1 MPKGNTP
8 VASKT
13 QNTFTKTAMSRRS
26 FLKGTGAGAAGLAAA
41 GFPLPIARATAGD
54 KGEFAIN
61 IGITVPA
68 TQETKNMAEIAHR
81 VEALGFESLW
91 IGEHPVIPVS
101 FNRQL
106 PGGETLPEHYNRWAD
121 PFIALAIA
129 STATKHLKLAT
140 GVCLLPERDTLVTA
154 KVIAS
159 LDMYSGGRVLLGVG
173 GGWVKEET
181 EIMGTKFHLRWKRL
195 QETVEAMRILWT
207 QPKPSYQGELVQF
220 PPVYCDPKPVQ
231 KSGPPILLGGH
242 TPKALDRVARTY
254 DGWCPLTND
263 PADYKKKVAII
274 RQKATEAGRN
284 PEALQMTALVD
295 PQNGALSADTLKA
308 FREAGASRIVFFSQ
322 PFLQEIA
329 TGNALAAIDRVAPI
343 LERAQKL

>member
-1 MPKGNTP
+1 M
-8 VASKT
+8 
-13 QNTFTKTAMSRRS
+13 
-26 FLKGTGAGAAGLAAA
+26 
-41 GFPLPIARATAGD
+41 
-54 KGEFAIN
+54 
-61 IGITVPA
+61 
-68 TQETKNMAEIAHR
+68 
-81 VEALGFESLW
+81 
-91 IGEHPVIPVS
+91 
-101 FNRQL
+101 
-106 PGGETLPEHYNRWAD
+106 
-121 PFIALAIA
+121 
-129 STATKHLKLAT
+129 
-140 GVCLLPERDTLVTA
+140 TA

-181 EIMGTKFHLRWKRL
+181 EIMGTKFRLRWKRL

-207 QPKPSYQGELVQF
+207 QPEPSYQGELVQF

-274 RQKATEAGRN
+274 RQKAKEAGRN
-284 PEALQMTALVD
+284 PDALQMTAFVD

-322 PFLQEIA
+322 PLVQEIA
-329 TGNALAAIDRVAPI
+329 TGNALGAIDRVAPI
-343 LERAQKL
+343 LERAQKI